1 MSKLLFTSSR
11 HASSMDAATAM
22 GLESAAA
29 ADGVPQDMWDTSSA
43 LRDTL
48 NLNGYDNIQKMLW
61 SLGET
66 REFMSEIDKLL
77 IAERERA
84 ENILAS
90 IRREAAITI
99 TPQGTT
105 GQIYLPNRLNRR
117 HSDGCSVD

>member
-22 GLESAAA
+22 GLETAAA
-29 ADGVPQDMWDTSSA
+29 AVGVPQDMWDTSSA

-66 REFMSEIDKLL
+66 RELGL
-77 IAERERA
+77 
-84 ENILAS
+84 
-90 IRREAAITI
+90 
-99 TPQGTT
+99 
-105 GQIYLPNRLNRR
+105 
-117 HSDGCSVD
+117 